1 MAQPDISVVTASY
14 NTREITDKCLKYLG
28 RAVEHAKREGYEVEV
43 IVVDNGSKDG
53 SAEMIAKKYPW
64 VKLAVSKVNTGFSGG
79 NNIGMKR
86 SRGKYILLLNLDAF
100 VKKETL
106 VECLEYMEG
115 KGRCDVMGVRLLN
128 KDGSLQATAGYLPTP
143 VNTLQWLLG
152 LDVVDEYPVV
162 WRLAG
167 KAIHPRNS
175 GFFVREREVGWIMG
189 AFMFMK
195 REVYEKTGGFDEK
208 IFMYM
213 EEVEWCK
220 RMKDKGFSIR
230 YVPRMT
236 VTHLGQASSGFDL
249 RKPLIREMEVL
260 PYYLA
265 KHYPEWVGVIKLAMK
280 AGVGLRWLA
289 FGILGQKKRAD
300 IYREMLGAI
309 WSK

>member
-64 VKLAVSKVNTGFSGG
+64 VKLTVSKVNTGFSGG

-143 VNTLQWLLG
+143 VNILQWLLG
-152 LDVVDEYPVV
+152 LDVVDEFPVV

-167 KAIHPRNS
+167 KAIHPRNP
-175 GFFVREREVGWIMG
+175 GFFAREREVGWIMG

-289 FGILGQKKRAD
+289 FGILGQRERAD
-300 IYREMLGAI
+300 IYREMLGVI